1 MGVNV
6 VENTIY
12 IRMRHRLQV
21 RPHDSIKLQDVAQ
34 IIAEDSLLE
43 KVKECIVYTVS
54 EKDQNIIILDVMKVI
69 PILTN
74 VVEQINIEIIGQ
86 TQTIVEVVY
95 KKIGVSI
102 PLFILIWLLLF
113 FGAAL
118 AIMNFH
124 EDVSMQAV
132 HQRIYKIIT
141 GKENIKPLIFQI
153 PYSIGLGLGMIL
165 FFNHVFKKRLNEE
178 PSPLEVEMF
187 NYQQDLDR
195 YVIINENEESMK
207 RNHHD
212 H

>member
-43 KVKECIVYTVS
+43 KVKECTVYTVS

-141 GKENIKPLIFQI
+141 GKENVKPLILQV

-207 RNHHD
+207 RIHHD

>member
-43 KVKECIVYTVS
+43 KVKDCIVYTVS

-74 VVEQINIEIIGQ
+74 RVEQINIEIIGQ
-86 TQTIVEVVY
+86 SQTIVEVVY

-141 GKENIKPLIFQI
+141 GKENIKPLILQI

-207 RNHHD
+207 RIHHD

>member
-1 MGVNV
+1 
-6 VENTIY
+6 
-12 IRMRHRLQV
+12 MRHRLQV

>member
-1 MGVNV
+1 
-6 VENTIY
+6 
-12 IRMRHRLQV
+12 MRHRLQV

-34 IIAEDSLLE
+34 IIADDSLLE

-195 YVIINENEESMK
+195 YVINNENEESMK

>member
-1 MGVNV
+1 
-6 VENTIY
+6 
-12 IRMRHRLQV
+12 MRHRLQV

-43 KVKECIVYTVS
+43 KVKDCIVYTVS

-74 VVEQINIEIIGQ
+74 RVEQINIEIIGQ
-86 TQTIVEVVY
+86 SQTIVEVVY

-141 GKENIKPLIFQI
+141 GKENIKPLILQI

-207 RNHHD
+207 RIHHD

>member
-1 MGVNV
+1 M
-6 VENTIY
+6 ENTIY

-43 KVKECIVYTVS
+43 KVKDCIVYTVS

-74 VVEQINIEIIGQ
+74 VVEHINIEIIGQ

-141 GKENIKPLIFQI
+141 GKENVKPLVLQI

-207 RNHHD
+207 RIHHD